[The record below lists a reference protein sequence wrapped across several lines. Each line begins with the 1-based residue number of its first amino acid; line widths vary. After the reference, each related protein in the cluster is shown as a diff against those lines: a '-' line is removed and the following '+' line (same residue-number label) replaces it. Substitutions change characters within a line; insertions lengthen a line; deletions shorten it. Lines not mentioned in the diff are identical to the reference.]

1 MSYDLE
7 FISRMLVGNLGYVLL
22 VVSMM
27 MTSMLLLRVF
37 AIASGIVGGAY
48 MWLWLGDPVGTVWEC
63 TFAMAAVLQI
73 ALARYRNRPAVL
85 SADEQA
91 LQAALMLEFE
101 PRHVRAIRS
110 VGSWQESAHGTELM
124 RQGELPK
131 SLIVLRSGSVSVL
144 VNGQHVGTCGPGSLI
159 GEISFARATTATAT
173 VVASGPV
180 RYLALDC
187 DALRRLMKSDSEISD
202 GVNSLCRSALE
213 QRLILMNEA
222 RLQMLPAA
230 NRLPGTKQA
239 VLRFCRRR
247 RAART
252 GARFALSSA
261 H

>member
-1 MSYDLE
+1 
-7 FISRMLVGNLGYVLL
+7 
-22 VVSMM
+22 
-27 MTSMLLLRVF
+27 
-37 AIASGIVGGAY
+37 
-48 MWLWLGDPVGTVWEC
+48 
-63 TFAMAAVLQI
+63 
-73 ALARYRNRPAVL
+73 
-85 SADEQA
+85 
-91 LQAALMLEFE
+91 
-101 PRHVRAIRS
+101 
-110 VGSWQESAHGTELM
+110 M

-222 RLQMLPAA
+222 RLQTLPAA
-230 NRLPGTKQA
+230 DRLPETKQA

>member
-7 FISRMLVGNLGYVLL
+7 FIARMLVGNLGYVLL

-27 MTSMLLLRVF
+27 MTRMLLLRVF

-63 TFAMAAVLQI
+63 TFAMAAVFQI
-73 ALARYRNRPAVL
+73 ALGLYRNRRAVL

-91 LQAALMLEFE
+91 LQAELMLDFE

-110 VGSWQESAHGTELM
+110 VGSWQAGGHGSKLM
-124 RQGELPK
+124 RQGELAR

-144 VNGQHVGTCGPGSLI
+144 VNGQHVGSCGPGSLI
-159 GEISFARATTATAT
+159 GEISFARATPATAT
-173 VVASGPV
+173 VIANGPI

-187 DALRRLMKSDSEISD
+187 DALRRLMTSDSEIAD

-213 QRLILMNEA
+213 KRLILMNQA
-222 RLQMLPAA
+222 RLQD
-230 NRLPGTKQA
+230 RLSRTGQT
-239 VLRFCRRR
+239 VLRFRRKT
-247 RAART
+247 AACS
-252 GARFALSSA
+252 GARLALSAAS
-261 H
+261 

>member
-7 FISRMLVGNLGYVLL
+7 FIIRMLVGNLGYVLL

-27 MTSMLLLRVF
+27 MTRMLLLRVF

-48 MWLWLGDPVGTVWEC
+48 MWLWLGDPVGTVWEF

-73 ALARYRNRPAVL
+73 ALAMYRNRPAVL
-85 SADEQA
+85 SPDEQA
-91 LQAALMLEFE
+91 LQAALMLDFE

-110 VGSWQESAHGTELM
+110 VGSWHDSEHGVELM
-124 RQGELPK
+124 RQGEPAK

-144 VNGQHVGTCGPGSLI
+144 VNGQHVGTCGAGSLI
-159 GEISFARATTATAT
+159 GEIGFARATPATAT
-173 VVASGPV
+173 VVANGPV

-213 QRLILMNEA
+213 KRLILMNEA
-222 RLQMLPAA
+222 RLQTLPAA
-230 NRLPGTKQA
+230 DRLPGPKQA

-247 RAART
+247 RAARV
-252 GARFALSSA
+252 GARLALSLA
-261 H
+261 R